1 MGWGGHAFPAK
12 ERVMETDKAIFEK
25 MILEDRAARESRR
38 WRGTFLEYLDR
49 VREESSITKLAH
61 ARLHEMIMAPGARDI
76 LENDDSRVKRL
87 FKDEPVRVYNF
98 FAEEFFGIERTVSQI
113 VRYFHSA
120 ALKGEESRQVLYLMG
135 PVGSGKS
142 SLVERLQRGLEELD
156 PVYAIEG
163 CPMQEEPLHL
173 LPRHLRREFEKMLG
187 VHIEGDLCP
196 VCRYR
201 LKSEFGTRYEEVPII
216 LRSFS
221 KRNRIG
227 VGVVPPVDPNN
238 QDTSVLIGSED
249 ISKLD
254 RFSEGDPRVL
264 DLNGALNVGNRGLVE
279 FIEVFKNEIEYLHAM
294 ITATQEKVIP
304 APGRHGMVYVDTV
317 IVAHSNEAE
326 WQKFKADHTNEAIL
340 DRIVVVKVPYN
351 LRLTEEVKIYQKI
364 IRHSDFRAHVAPHTL
379 EVASMFAILSRLE
392 PTPKCDLMTKLK
404 LYNGEE
410 VIEKGRTKKIDVREL
425 RDDTKREGMNG
436 ISTRFVMKALDNALS
451 DNLAGNCINPI
462 NVREALINMT
472 KETDLPDDTRK
483 QYLEYL
489 QDILHKEY
497 LELLE
502 KEITKAFVYSY
513 QEQAESLFQNYLDH
527 AEAYVNKTRVKDRN
541 TKEELQ
547 PDEGFLKSIEEQIAI
562 IGSAAE
568 GFRQEVIAYLWAA
581 SRRSIRVSYQSYEPL
596 REAIEKRLMTSV
608 RDISR
613 IITKA
618 RTRDEEQT
626 EKYNVMVQNLIEQG
640 YCPNCV
646 DVVLKYAANNL
657 WKD

>member
-1 MGWGGHAFPAK
+1 
-12 ERVMETDKAIFEK
+12 MEQVTSKFGK
-25 MILEDRAARESRR
+25 MIQEDRDTRERHV
-38 WRGTFLEYLDR
+38 WRGTFLGYLDQLR
-49 VREESSITKLAH
+49 DNPGLTKLTH
-61 ARLHEMIMAPGARDI
+61 ARLYDVITSAGSRDI
-76 LENDDSRVKRL
+76 GDIDDARTKRL
-87 FKDEPVRVYNF
+87 FKDESLKVYSF
-98 FAEEFFGIERTVSQI
+98 FEDEFFGIEHVLSKI

-142 SLVERLQRGLEELD
+142 SLVEKLERGLEDSEAFF
-156 PVYAIEG
+156 AIEG
-163 CPMQEEPLHL
+163 CLMGEEPLHL
-173 LPRHLRREFEKMLG
+173 IPRHLRREFEKMLG

-196 VCRYR
+196 VCRFR
-201 LKSEFGTRYEEVPII
+201 LKEEFGGRYEEVPVITKF
-216 LRSFS
+216 FS
-221 KRNRIG
+221 KRNRVGI
-227 VGVVPPVDPNN
+227 GVVPPVDPNN

-254 RFSEGDPRVL
+254 LYSEGDPRVL
-264 DLNGALNVGNRGLVE
+264 DLNGALNVGNRGMVE
-279 FIEVFKNEIEYLHAM
+279 FIEVFKNETEYLHAM

-326 WQKFKADHTNEAIL
+326 WQKFRSDHTNEAIL
-340 DRIVVVKVPYN
+340 DRIVVIKVPYN
-351 LRLTEEVKIYQKI
+351 LRLSEEVKIYQKI
-364 IRHSDFRAHVAPHTL
+364 IRHSDFHAHIAPHTL
-379 EVASMFAILSRLE
+379 EVASMFAILTRLE
-392 PTPKCDLMTKLK
+392 PSAKCDLRTKLK

-410 VIEKGRTKKIDVREL
+410 VVEKGKTKKVDMQEL
-425 RDDTKREGMNG
+425 RDDTKREGMSG
-436 ISTRFVMKALDNALS
+436 ISTRFIMKALDNALS
-451 DNLAGNCINPI
+451 DNAAGNCINPI

-472 KETDLPDDTRK
+472 KEADLPDDTRK
-483 QYLEYL
+483 QYLDFL

-497 LELLE
+497 LEILE

-527 AEAYVNKTRVKDRN
+527 AEAYVNKTKVKDRN

-547 PDEGFLKSIEEQIAI
+547 ADEGFLKSIEEQIAI

-568 GFRQEVIAYLWAA
+568 GFRQEVIAYLWASA
-581 SRRSIRVSYQSYEPL
+581 RRNERVSYTSYEPL
-596 REAIEKRLMTSV
+596 KEAIERKLMTSV

-618 RTRDEEQT
+618 RTRDEAQS
-626 EKYNVMVQNLIEQG
+626 EKYSAMVQNLMQIG
-640 YCPNCV
+640 YCHSCV

>member
-1 MGWGGHAFPAK
+1 
-12 ERVMETDKAIFEK
+12 
-25 MILEDRAARESRR
+25 MIREDRAARESSR
-38 WRGTFLEYLDR
+38 WSGTFLEYLDR
-49 VREESSITKLAH
+49 VREDPSITKLAH
-61 ARLHEMIMAPGARDI
+61 SRLYEMITAPGSRDI
-76 LENDDSRVKRL
+76 LDTDDGRVKRL
-87 FKDEPVRVYNF
+87 FKDESVRVYDF
-98 FAEEFFGIERTVSQI
+98 FADEFFGIERTVAQI

-142 SLVERLQRGLEELD
+142 SLVERLQRGLEDL
-156 PVYAIEG
+156 PPIYAIDG

-201 LKSEFGTRYEEVPII
+201 LKEEFGTRYEEVPVVM
-216 LRSFS
+216 RSFS

-227 VGVVPPVDPNN
+227 IGVVPPVDPNN

-254 RFSEGDPRVL
+254 RYSEGDPRVL
-264 DLNGALNVGNRGLVE
+264 DLNGALNVGNRGIVE

-326 WQKFKADHTNEAIL
+326 WQRFKADHTNEAIL

-351 LRLTEEVKIYQKI
+351 LRLSEEVKIYQKI
-364 IRHSDFRAHVAPHTL
+364 IKHSDFRAHVAPHTL

-392 PTPKCDLMTKLK
+392 PSPKCDLMTKLK

-425 RDDTKREGMNG
+425 REDAKREGMSG
-436 ISTRFVMKALDNALS
+436 ISTRFIMKALDNALS
-451 DNLAGNCINPI
+451 DNVAGNCINPI
-462 NVREALINMT
+462 NVREALINMV

-483 QYLEYL
+483 QYLEFL

-497 LELLE
+497 LEMLE

-527 AEAYVNKTRVKDRN
+527 AEAYVNKTKVKDRN

-547 PDEGFLKSIEEQIAI
+547 PDEAFLKSIEEQIAI

-568 GFRQEVIAYLWAA
+568 GFRQEVIAYLWAS
-581 SRRSIRVSYQSYEPL
+581 SRRGVGVSYQSYEPL

-618 RTRDEEQT
+618 RTRDEEQS
-626 EKYNVMVQNLIEQG
+626 EKYNAMVQNLIENG
-640 YCPNCV
+640 YCPSCV